1 MAPSSPTPVL
11 ITGLL
16 ILRMI
21 TARSGASS
29 GVGAAQGPGRWRM
42 LEEGLL
48 GAGGLL
54 STRFPGPTHRQGEP
68 WLRFGKV
75 YCRELRGTARGLPK
89 EMCCL
94 QPWLS

>member
-1 MAPSSPTPVL
+1 M
-11 ITGLL
+11 
-16 ILRMI
+16 
-21 TARSGASS
+21 
-29 GVGAAQGPGRWRM
+29 
-42 LEEGLL
+42 EDGLL

-54 STRFPGPTHRQGEP
+54 STWFPGPTHRQGEP

-75 YCRELRGTARGLPK
+75 YRRELRGTARGLPK

>member
-1 MAPSSPTPVL
+1 M
-11 ITGLL
+11 
-16 ILRMI
+16 
-21 TARSGASS
+21 
-29 GVGAAQGPGRWRM
+29 
-42 LEEGLL
+42 EDGLL

-54 STRFPGPTHRQGEP
+54 STWFPGPTHRQGEP